1 MLDPGKCGRKKQL
14 RSRGRKKGIII
25 ICNKLTPCMCVAVLH
40 VPCSLLP
47 VAVTNAATPSFRAYE
62 GLKHAQSLRLVIFI
76 KSRRVVLLEC
86 KVNQTAHVAHGPPPP
101 PPAAALHLA
110 MLPQPFCLISR
121 CRSSSKTDAR
131 PRRVIHHFAWRTP
144 ESSTS
149 SSSDSPNPRFPIVFS
164 GSRHINSQV
173 PNAFFISP
181 FADESALP
189 LTWP

>member
-1 MLDPGKCGRKKQL
+1 MLNVGSRQMRKKKAAKVPRAQ
-14 RSRGRKKGIII
+14 KGIII

-101 PPAAALHLA
+101 PAAALHLA

-131 PRRVIHHFAWRTP
+131 PRRVIHHFA
-144 ESSTS
+144 
-149 SSSDSPNPRFPIVFS
+149 
-164 GSRHINSQV
+164 
-173 PNAFFISP
+173 
-181 FADESALP
+181 
-189 LTWP
+189 